1 MKFIYTYRSSDGQ
14 RHTAE
19 IEAESRDAAF
29 VRVRTELGIKPIKV
43 VATEGESGAG
53 RAANI
58 AVAPRGGV
66 WRLVAVAV
74 LFAVV
79 FGGVVWWMQRPNRES
94 QTANGE
100 PPAASQGQPIT
111 VATPQGPVTLSEA
124 TPLPRQ
130 MIPGDRRKIE
140 EAVAQ
145 ERDPPVFR
153 FAAERWLARFAE
165 PGRKPPAT
173 GGTSVAPDAAKM
185 AAPHAGDSPAAPHAG
200 DSPAAPHAGDSPA
213 GAVALVATDGRDGSP
228 SRPSPADFETA
239 LREPIRIAST
249 DFTEVVD
256 LKRIVTGMK
265 REMRA
270 YIAGGGTVEGY
281 LAELE
286 KRQRLEISYRDNAE
300 RRLTEMLNGQD
311 AHSPSATGGTPV
323 VPDAAKM
330 AAPHVGGTPVS
341 GQDARSRSGQSPL
354 KAAYAY
360 WLKANAQLQAMGIY
374 PLALPDALRSY
385 QMSLDIEE

>member
-1 MKFIYTYRSSDGQ
+1 MTFTYTYRSSDGQ
-14 RHTAE
+14 RRTAE

-29 VRVRTELGIKPIKV
+29 ERVRAELGIKPIKV
-43 VATEGESGAG
+43 VAAVESSGRGATALPNG
-53 RAANI
+53 RDKRDRRMLWGAAI
-58 AVAPRGGV
+58 LAAAILAIGVGAWWWLKGRSARPEAAPYQV
-66 WRLVAVAV
+66 
-74 LFAVV
+74 
-79 FGGVVWWMQRPNRES
+79 M
-94 QTANGE
+94 
-100 PPAASQGQPIT
+100 
-111 VATPQGPVTLSEA
+111 TPQGAVTVSVA

-145 ERDPPVFR
+145 QRDPPVFR
-153 FAAERWLARFAE
+153 FAAERWLARYAE
-165 PGRKPPAT
+165 PGRQPPAT
-173 GGTSVAPDAAKM
+173 GGTPVSDAAKM
-185 AAPHAGDSPAAPHAG
+185 AAPHAGDAP
-200 DSPAAPHAGDSPA
+200 AGDSPA
-213 GAVALVATDGRDGSP
+213 GAVAHVATDGRDGSP
-228 SRPSPADFETA
+228 SRPSSADFETA

-265 REMRA
+265 REMHA
-270 YIAGGGTVEGY
+270 YIAGGGTVEQY

-300 RRLTEMLNGQD
+300 RRLNDMLNGQD
-311 AHSPSATGGTPV
+311 ARSPSATGGTPV
-323 VPDAAKM
+323 VPAN
-330 AAPHVGGTPVS
+330 
-341 GQDARSRSGQSPL
+341 GQDARSPGGRDSL